1 MRSSPKTSRRPTSW
15 RICFGGSA
23 AAACRERLILQ
34 PQAAALQHCLDA
46 LPTGQRQ
53 SPTLSFYYGLSYEQV
68 AQQMGRPLGTV
79 KSWVRRSLVSLKES
93 LEAAQWPS
101 SQ

>member
-1 MRSSPKTSRRPTSW
+1 M
-15 RICFGGSA
+15 
-23 AAACRERLILQ
+23 
-34 PQAAALQHCLDA
+34 
-46 LPTGQRQ
+46 PTGQRQ
-53 SPTLSFYYGLSYEQV
+53 SPTLAFYYGLSYEQV